1 MSERPRGVATAAEG
15 RRPGPTYVGGR
26 SAAPENSWLG
36 APRTQGLAAVGLAT
50 AIWGV
55 TGVIVKSTDMPGTA
69 ITFWRVLFGIP
80 ILAAAAAIQGQ
91 LTKEGAFL
99 PCLGAGLL
107 FGASIV
113 LYFVALRHT
122 TIANVTLIGAMTPV
136 AVALFSS
143 KAVGE
148 RVRLRSAV
156 FILTATAGVALAVLG
171 AVGRPGRSGG
181 GDLAAVGSLAFFVAY
196 FFASKRLRASTPNSR
211 YNLLMTVG
219 ALLPGGLALVAT
231 KAPMFGYSLYD
242 YVLVALIALFPGSM
256 GHWLVNWAHT
266 RLDAATSATIQLGVP
281 IVAILLG
288 WVVVDE
294 KLSAMAL
301 AGCAVALASIFA
313 TIRTQSRDG
322 PIETGDEAEPL
333 A

>member
-1 MSERPRGVATAAEG
+1 MSEGSRGTAIVAEDW
-15 RRPGPTYVGGR
+15 RRGASHLRRR
-26 SAAPENSWLG
+26 SAPENSWLR
-36 APRTQGLAAVGLAT
+36 APRTRGVAAVGLAT
-50 AIWGV
+50 VIWGV

-69 ITFWRVLFGIP
+69 ITFWRVVFGIP
-80 ILAAAAAIQGQ
+80 ILAAVAAIQGQ
-91 LTKEGAFL
+91 LTREGAVL

-122 TIANVTLIGAMTPV
+122 TIANVTLIGAMTPI
-136 AVALFSS
+136 AVALVSP

-156 FILTATAGVALAVLG
+156 FILTATAGVSLAVLG

-196 FFASKRLRASTPNSR
+196 FLASKRLRARTPNSR

-219 ALLPGGLALVAT
+219 ALLPAALALVAT
-231 KAPMFGYSLYD
+231 KAPVFGYPLDD
-242 YVLVALIALFPGSM
+242 YVLVALVALFPGSM

-266 RLDAATSATIQLGVP
+266 RLDAATSATVQLGVP
-281 IVAILLG
+281 VVAILLG
-288 WVVVDE
+288 WVVVGE
-294 KLSAMAL
+294 RLSAMAL

-313 TIRTQSRDG
+313 TIRTQNRHGRIESGDG
-322 PIETGDEAEPL
+322 TEPL